1 MYYKIDSESM
11 METHDFKCR
20 LCATR
25 WLAYTEN
32 NIPSSSSLHYGR
44 RHNFD
49 FGKSIKVARR
59 KNKPGHQ
66 K

>member
-1 MYYKIDSESM
+1 
-11 METHDFKCR
+11 METHDFKCC

-25 WLAYTEN
+25 WLKYTEN

-59 KNKPGHQ
+59 KTNQDTRSKKGQ
-66 K
+66 DNI